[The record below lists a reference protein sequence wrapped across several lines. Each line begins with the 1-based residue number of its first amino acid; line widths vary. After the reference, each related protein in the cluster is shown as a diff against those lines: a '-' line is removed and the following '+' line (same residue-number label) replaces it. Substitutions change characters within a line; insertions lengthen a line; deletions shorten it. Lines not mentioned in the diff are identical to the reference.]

1 MITEPAYQNRPL
13 DDADRSVLSDLRTTA
28 TTRASYTMFGSSSSK
43 DPASESGS
51 TKDVPPTMDWRGAR
65 ADAETDMRKAL
76 SGLASIQMTPF
87 SFRLPSFGPPVR
99 GDSDRDDILSEL
111 IRIIMSVVQLPKRF
125 ANMFQ
130 ALTKGA
136 EAVAK
141 SFKGIGKS
149 VELATRDIFTLII
162 AVVGIVFKYWLCIVS
177 FVVTTMGGCFLIHG
191 VTFACYV
198 LYFVIESIASFFGV
212 KPLLEW
218 MMEVL
223 SETDDQLAEITG
235 FNVTKWPKAIRTI
248 CYTCFGKPVKLRDV
262 SADLGALSDI
272 GDTIAHDFNQRI
284 PYYMRDAIPPGKM
297 AISYMDRAMN

>member
-13 DDADRSVLSDLRTTA
+13 HNADHSVLSDLRTPA
-28 TTRASYTMFGSSSSK
+28 TTRASYTTFGSGSSSTK
-43 DPASESGS
+43 PPASAS
-51 TKDVPPTMDWRGAR
+51 TDAVPPTMDWRNAR

-76 SGLASIQMTPF
+76 SGLASIQMSSF
-87 SFRLPSFGPPVR
+87 SFRIPSFGPPVR
-99 GDSDRDDILSEL
+99 DKSDRDDILSEL

-125 ANMFQ
+125 ANMSQ
-130 ALTKGA
+130 ALLKGA

-177 FVVTTMGGCFLIHG
+177 FVITTIGGCFLIHG
-191 VTFACYV
+191 VTFSCYV
-198 LYFVIESIASFFGV
+198 LYYVIESIASFFGV

-223 SETDDQLAEITG
+223 SETDDQFAEITG
-235 FNVTKWPKAIRTI
+235 LNVTKWPKAIRTI
-248 CYTCFGKPVKLRDV
+248 CYTCFGKPHKLRDV

-272 GDTIAHDFNQRI
+272 GDTIAHDFNRRI

-297 AISYMDRAMN
+297 AINYMDRAIN